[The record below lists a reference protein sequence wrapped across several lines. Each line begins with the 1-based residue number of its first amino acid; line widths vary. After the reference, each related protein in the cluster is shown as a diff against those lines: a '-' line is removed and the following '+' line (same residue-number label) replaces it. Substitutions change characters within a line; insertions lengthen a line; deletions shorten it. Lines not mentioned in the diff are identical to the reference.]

1 MMMYIALNH
10 VHPFFPVRWEEV
22 LQPSPDS
29 NIHPMTQL
37 IEKLPS
43 VAEIVLDNC
52 ITISP
57 LPPSHEDFSVTFNF
71 RHLDPEKDCVCFVP
85 ASMAKYRREKL
96 LNHGATQAF
105 LRYKWMVLGKFFTFF
120 NTLVFIAFVAL
131 YSWFIVHERETSVLF
146 SDPNSLQVN
155 SLTKHTSTTTSGT
168 IFVFVAFQFVKELV
182 QLSWLRFGYL
192 KDATNIFELVM
203 YVLVCVFTIPSFFEE
218 EIYSEETRWNA
229 GLIGLFL
236 CYLILTLHFR
246 RYGEFGLYVTMY
258 VEVLWTFVK
267 VISTFIVALIGY
279 SLVFYILLGN
289 QVSHSNSVS
298 PNKFI
303 ISFSWVSRPVA
314 GGEAGGLELPQ
325 KFSDLK

>member
-1 MMMYIALNH
+1 
-10 VHPFFPVRWEEV
+10 
-22 LQPSPDS
+22 
-29 NIHPMTQL
+29 MTRL

-57 LPPSHEDFSVTFNF
+57 LPPSHEDFSVTFDF

-85 ASMAKYRREKL
+85 SSMAKYRREKL

-120 NTLVFIAFVAL
+120 NTSVFMAFVAL
-131 YSWFIVHERETSVLF
+131 YSWFIVHERETSALF
-146 SDPNSLQVN
+146 SDSNSLQVN
-155 SLTKHTSTTTSGT
+155 YLTKHTSTTTSGT
-168 IFVFVAFQFVKELV
+168 IFVFLILQFVKELV
-182 QLSWLRFGYL
+182 QLSWLRLGYL

-203 YVLVCVFTIPSFFEE
+203 YVLVCVFTIPSFFGE

-229 GLIGLFL
+229 GLTGLFL
-236 CYLILTLHFR
+236 CYLNLTLHFR
-246 RYGEFGLYVTMY
+246 RYRGFGLYVTMY

-267 VISTFIVALIGY
+267 VISTFLVALIGY

-289 QVSHSNSVS
+289 QVSHQNSFS
-298 PNKFI
+298 LNQFI
-303 ISFSWVSRPVA
+303 ISSFWVSRSVA
-314 GGEAGGLELPQ
+314 EGKARGLELPH
-325 KFSDLK
+325 KCSDLN